1 MVDKKKESKSAWK
14 RVIRDCD
21 ARTGHHAELARK
33 YRMVVLDAQN
43 LKLHP
48 P

>member
-1 MVDKKKESKSAWK
+1 MAGKKKKSKSAWK
-14 RVIRDCD
+14 LVIHNYD
-21 ARTGHHAELARK
+21 ARTGHHPELARK

-43 LKLHP
+43 LNLHP